1 MESVSVIFSPLT
13 AFAPGCI
20 DWPVTL
26 PARLNTFS
34 TNADF
39 LRYKNIYMLF
49 KIDFEGSLRKYL
61 VNYKELVGEKSPI
74 SEVLLKDER
83 GK

>member
-1 MESVSVIFSPLT
+1 MKTESRGNRIASLHLGS
-13 AFAPGCI
+13 G
-20 DWPVTL
+20 
-26 PARLNTFS
+26 RLNTFS

-61 VNYKELVGEKSPI
+61 VNYKELVGEKSPN